1 MDGTTYQVSDT
12 FSDLA
17 GGAYTITVRD
27 ANLCTTSVPVNIA
40 EPDALSLAYTYVDA
54 SCPGVADGSLS
65 LTITGGTQPYNVI
78 WSDGILTLDRMNIP
92 DGTYSAVVTDFNG
105 CAAPINIDIGVS
117 GSGNCI
123 EIPQIITPNNDGY
136 NDTWIIR
143 NIDMFPNAEVFVFN
157 RWGKRVFNT
166 KNIPANAWDGTFR
179 GKILPTDSYHYI
191 LHLNDGSEPRSGVIS
206 IIR

>member
-1 MDGTTYQVSDT
+1 M
-12 FSDLA
+12 
-17 GGAYTITVRD
+17 GA
-27 ANLCTTSVPVNIA
+27 LL
-40 EPDALSLAYTYVDA
+40 LST
-54 SCPGVADGSLS
+54 
-65 LTITGGTQPYNVI
+65 
-78 WSDGILTLDRMNIP
+78 LTLESQVP
-92 DGTYSAVVTDFNG
+92 D
-105 CAAPINIDIGVS
+105 
-117 GSGNCI
+117 
-123 EIPQIITPNNDGY
+123 
-136 NDTWIIR
+136 DTWIIR